1 MRIREDT
8 AMSND
13 SPPPPQPAPDYGWPQ
28 AQEDAKQNR
37 FAKIVD
43 DIGKPRTPVQ
53 GDRSSPIRD
62 DQSQDG
68 PFISGKHETDQND
81 GPIMKSREH
90 GFDHAKLAENFDK
103 LKPAGKVAITVAK
116 AAANIWL
123 PSVGGHIP
131 SLDTSVL
138 PSGAAVVQSVVE
150 TKEWVKRQS
159 EIKPPE
165 GF

>member
-1 MRIREDT
+1 
-8 AMSND
+8 MSND

-28 AQEDAKQNR
+28 AQEHAQQNR

-43 DIGKPRTPVQ
+43 DIGKPRTPIQ

-62 DQSQDG
+62 DQSQDV
-68 PFISGKHETDQND
+68 PLISDSRGRPIDQK
-81 GPIMKSREH
+81 GGLITESSEH
-90 GFDHAKLAENFDK
+90 RFDHAKLAENFDK
-103 LKPAGKVAITVAK
+103 VRLAVKFAIP
-116 AAANIWL
+116 AANRWS
-123 PSVGGHIP
+123 PSVGDYIRGG
-131 SLDTSVL
+131 LDTSL
-138 PSGAAVVQSVVE
+138 IPPGAAVVQSVVQ